1 MCAKYIDLKEMET
14 LEVDEKNHEFKF
26 DLKEVTGHEA
36 GIFIFADNSV
46 SVGFWGESRECSSHY
61 NEDLDYV
68 LECTV
73 TDLEEVCEQIPG
85 ICWLRED
92 GELCSTINLWDDV
105 EYAIPELFGIKFVG
119 YDQNGK
125 PQFIK
130 KEREYNPGKLFQFNH
145 MVQCGMMGFEVL
157 CPDRWN

>member
-73 TDLEEVCEQIPG
+73 TDLEEVCEQIQESAG
-85 ICWLRED
+85 C
-92 GELCSTINLWDDV
+92 
-105 EYAIPELFGIKFVG
+105 
-119 YDQNGK
+119 
-125 PQFIK
+125 
-130 KEREYNPGKLFQFNH
+130 ERMANSV
-145 MVQCGMMGFEVL
+145 VQLICGMM
-157 CPDRWN
+157 